1 MGEMNRN
8 LVFQADIGVSEAR
21 AHMEMMRK
29 LCLRGGAGRRVLLGR
44 VFVYRLDGCGLVEI
58 EVK

>member
-1 MGEMNRN
+1 MGEMNRS

-29 LCLRGGAGRRVLLGR
+29 LCLQGGAGRRVLLESVCIQVRWLR
-44 VFVYRLDGCGLVEI
+44 VS
-58 EVK
+58 

>member
-1 MGEMNRN
+1 MGEMNRS

-29 LCLRGGAGRRVLLGR
+29 LCLRGGAARRVLLESVCIQVRWLR
-44 VFVYRLDGCGLVEI
+44 VS
-58 EVK
+58 